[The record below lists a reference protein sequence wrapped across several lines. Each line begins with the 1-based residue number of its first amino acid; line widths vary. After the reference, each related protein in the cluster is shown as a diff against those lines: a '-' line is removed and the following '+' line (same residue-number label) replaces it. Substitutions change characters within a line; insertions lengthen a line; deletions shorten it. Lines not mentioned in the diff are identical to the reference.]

1 MSSIFGILNRKKK
14 FDEPSESEI
23 QMERK
28 SLDLTSIVESNRKEK
43 TMNADELHTPNQQ
56 DVSGGQKEI
65 HTPNQM
71 SIDASPQNIPPIGMQ
86 FSEKNIG
93 SMNVPMKTFDILA
106 IEMDADGRPK
116 QKQISG
122 VKATSAEEL
131 RQLYAVTGTR
141 IQILKE
147 YGGPSP
153 QQQMSERIP
162 HGQPQQYESQ
172 IVHHHPQRQ
181 KEPPKFFEIGG
192 VKCKLED
199 GKMFQEQWVRVD
211 AAKYRLVADTTN
223 KLVSMNGKHLEMLK
237 WIQIEDEG
245 DTENA

>member
-14 FDEPSESEI
+14 FDEPFEPEI

-147 YGGPSP
+147 YGGPSE
-153 QQQMSERIP
+153 QQMPEHRQ
-162 HGQPQQYESQ
+162 QPQQYA
-172 IVHHHPQRQ
+172 PQMVQHQPLRQ

>member
-1 MSSIFGILNRKKK
+1 MSSIFGILNSKKK
-14 FDEPSESEI
+14 FDKPSGEEI
-23 QMERK
+23 QTEK
-28 SLDLTSIVESNRKEK
+28 KTLDLTSIVESNRKEK
-43 TMNADELHTPNQQ
+43 NMNADELHTPNQQ
-56 DVSGGQKEI
+56 DVSGGVQKEI

-71 SIDASPQNIPPIGMQ
+71 DLNVSPQNLPPQMGMP

-147 YGGPSP
+147 YGGPP
-153 QQQMSERIP
+153 EQQMPEHRP
-162 HGQPQQYESQ
+162 QPQQYMPQ
-172 IVHHHPQRQ
+172 IVQHQPLRQ

-211 AAKYRLVADTTN
+211 AAKYRLVADATN

>member
-14 FDEPSESEI
+14 FDEPSEPEI

-28 SLDLTSIVESNRKEK
+28 SLDLTSIVEFNRKEK

-56 DVSGGQKEI
+56 DVSGVQKEI

-147 YGGPSP
+147 YGGPP
-153 QQQMSERIP
+153 EQQMPEHRP
-162 HGQPQQYESQ
+162 QPQQYA
-172 IVHHHPQRQ
+172 PQMVQHQPPRQ

-237 WIQIEDEG
+237 WIQIEDDG